1 MRDNIQPMIPAQFNA
16 SHIPPPPQSIG
27 PGSFPPPVRR
37 RLSVNEDFQPGHN
50 LWQEN
55 YDGYL
60 EARAG
65 EVAEEVPNGA
75 SNDYYIEAQIG
86 QRKGY
91 IPKNITTDI

>member
-1 MRDNIQPMIPAQFNA
+1 MMNEMRDIIKQTNGPDM
-16 SHIPPPPQSIG
+16 PPPPV
-27 PGSFPPPVRR
+27 SFPPPIRR
-37 RLSVNEDFQPGHN
+37 RLSVTQDFQPGHN

-60 EARAG
+60 EAKAG

-75 SNDYYIEAQIG
+75 SNDYYFEAQIG
-86 QRKGY
+86 ERKGY

>member
-1 MRDNIQPMIPAQFNA
+1 MMNDMRGIINQANGPDM
-16 SHIPPPPQSIG
+16 PPPPA
-27 PGSFPPPVRR
+27 SFPPPIRR
-37 RLSVNEDFQPGHN
+37 RLSVTEDFQPGHN
-50 LWQEN
+50 LWQNN

-65 EVAEEVPNGA
+65 EVAEEIPNGA

-91 IPKNITTDI
+91 IPKSITTDI

>member
-1 MRDNIQPMIPAQFNA
+1 MRGIINQTNDSNLP
-16 SHIPPPPQSIG
+16 PPPPQLG
-27 PGSFPPPVRR
+27 TEPPGRR
-37 RLSVNEDFQPGHN
+37 RFSVNEDFQPGHN